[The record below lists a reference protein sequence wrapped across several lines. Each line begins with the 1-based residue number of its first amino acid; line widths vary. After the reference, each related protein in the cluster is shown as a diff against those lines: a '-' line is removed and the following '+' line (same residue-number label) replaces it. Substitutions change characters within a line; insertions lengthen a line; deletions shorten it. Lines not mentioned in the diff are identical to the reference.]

1 MTPSANLPQSP
12 FTAINGPSSTTGSQV
27 APDHLQEIGD
37 EAVWI
42 LSSAKPGNG
51 VEQLRDNNA
60 ETFWQSDGPQ
70 PHYITVLF
78 HQRVEI
84 SEICVCTTY
93 KSDESYTPA
102 QLSIRIGTGFH
113 DFQEIQIVELKEPD
127 GWIRIPLCT
136 FSDANLNMKRPS
148 CLNVRDRTYGGAIDF
163 VRTYALQIAILSN
176 HQNGRDTHL
185 RQVRIY
191 SLKRQPEP
199 LLICPDLEPLLH
211 TGKTSAM
218 QMFRSVR

>member
-1 MTPSANLPQSP
+1 MSSA
-12 FTAINGPSSTTGSQV
+12 GSQDV
-27 APDHLQEIGD
+27 PDHLHEIGD
-37 EAVWI
+37 EGVWV

-51 VEQLRDNNA
+51 VEQLRDNNP

-78 HQRVEI
+78 HRRAEI
-84 SEICVCTTY
+84 SEICICTTY

-113 DFQEIQIVELKEPD
+113 DLQEIQVVELKEPD
-127 GWIRIPLCT
+127 GWVRIPLCT
-136 FSDANLNMKRPS
+136 YSEPSLNLKRPA
-148 CLNVRDRTYGGAIDF
+148 CLSLRDRSFGGAVDF
-163 VRTYALQIAILSN
+163 VRTYAIQIGIMSN

-191 SLKRQPEP
+191 SPRRQFEP
-199 LLICPDLEPLLH
+199 LPICPDLEPLLH
-211 TGKTSAM
+211 TEKTLAM
-218 QMFRSVR
+218 QMFRTVR

>member
-1 MTPSANLPQSP
+1 MPAANLPASP
-12 FTAINGPSSTTGSQV
+12 FSAINGPASAAGTMIV
-27 APDHLQEIGD
+27 PDYLQEIGD
-37 EAVWI
+37 EAVWV

-51 VEQLRDNNA
+51 VEQLRDNNP

-70 PHYITVLF
+70 PHYITILF
-78 HQRVEI
+78 HRRVEI
-84 SEICVCTTY
+84 SEISVCTTF

-113 DFQEIQIVELKEPD
+113 DFQEIQVAELKEPD

-136 FSDANLNMKRPS
+136 YSDPLLNMKRPA
-148 CLNVRDRTYGGAIDF
+148 CLSVRDRSYGGAIDF
-163 VRTYALQIAILSN
+163 VRTYALQIGILAN

-191 SLKRQPEP
+191 TLRRQPDP
-199 LLICPDLEPLLH
+199 LILCPNLEPLLH
-211 TGKTSAM
+211 TEKTLQM
-218 QMFRSVR
+218 QMFRAVR